1 MVTELTALRADELA
15 TLEIFKG
22 CPAEDLMPLA
32 ASLQPLE
39 AAAGQVLMQQGE
51 QAVSFL
57 LISSGMAEIKH
68 VADDDV
74 VTLEHVSSGTIVGE
88 IALLRHIPRTATVTT
103 TELLAGWI
111 GDTDAFARL
120 VHIPGIMSRL
130 VRTVRQRLAAFLIP
144 IPVRV
149 RDGTEL
155 LLRPVLPGDS
165 VRTLQGHVQFSSETL
180 YRRFM
185 SARVPSPAL
194 MDYLAEVDYVDHFVW
209 VMTDQDGQPVA
220 DARFVRDD
228 HDPSV
233 AEVAFTVA
241 DAYQGR
247 GIGSFLIDALAVAA
261 RVGGVE
267 KFSGR
272 MLADNVAMRTIM
284 DHYGALWQRDD
295 IGVVTTVIDVPD
307 PRDLRVEPRYGLRD
321 QTNCTPSDSVCQLA
335 CGSRVSRLSSYCSPR
350 VLNQQNVRPRL
361 RSARRHTTSTPSTSG
376 GCDATYRPATK

>member
-1 MVTELTALRADELA
+1 MAQRSPRGMVTELTAMRADELA
-15 TLEIFKG
+15 ALHIFDG

-32 ASLQPLE
+32 ASLQPLQ
-39 AAAGQVLMQQGE
+39 AAAGQILMQQGE

-57 LISSGMAEIKH
+57 LISSGTAEIQH
-68 VADDDV
+68 VGDDGV
-74 VTLEHVSSGTIVGE
+74 ETVEPVSAGTIVGE

-103 TELLAGWI
+103 TEPLTGWI
-111 GDTDAFARL
+111 GDNDAFARM
-120 VHIPGIMSRL
+120 VHIPGIMGRL
-130 VRTVRQRLAAFLIP
+130 VRTVRQRLAAFLAP
-144 IPVRV
+144 IPVQV

-165 VRTLQGHVQFSSETL
+165 ERTMQGHVEFSTETL

-185 SARVPSPAL
+185 SPRVPSPAL

-209 VMTDQDGQPVA
+209 VMTDADGYPVA

-228 HDPSV
+228 NDAAV
-233 AEVAFTVA
+233 AEIAFTVA

-247 GIGSFLIDALAVAA
+247 GIGSFLIAALAVAA

-284 DHYGALWQRDD
+284 DHYGAFWQRDD
-295 IGVVTTVIDVPD
+295 VGVVTTVIDVPD
-307 PRDLRVEPRYGLRD
+307 PRDLPLSRD
-321 QTNCTPSDSVCQLA
+321 ITNKIKRLAQQVIRSV
-335 CGSRVSRLSSYCSPR
+335 G
-350 VLNQQNVRPRL
+350 
-361 RSARRHTTSTPSTSG
+361 
-376 GCDATYRPATK
+376 

>member
-1 MVTELTALRADELA
+1 VTELTTLRADELA

-22 CPAEDLMPLA
+22 RPAEDLMPLA
-32 ASLQPLE
+32 ASLQPLQ
-39 AAAGQVLMQQGE
+39 AAAGQVLMRQGE

-57 LISSGMAEIKH
+57 LIASGAAEITH
-68 VADDDV
+68 VGDDDV
-74 VTLEHVSSGTIVGE
+74 VTGEHVSAGTIVGE

-103 TELLAGWI
+103 TGPLTGWV
-111 GDTDAFARL
+111 GDNDAFARL
-120 VHIPGIMSRL
+120 VHIPGIMTRL
-130 VRTVRQRLAAFLIP
+130 VRTSRQRLAAFLTP
-144 IPVRV
+144 IPVRT

-165 VRTLQGHVQFSSETL
+165 ARTLQGHVRFSAETL

-209 VMTDQDGQPVA
+209 VMTDREGNPVA

-228 HDPSV
+228 HDPDV
-233 AEVAFTVA
+233 AEIAFTVA

-247 GIGSFLIDALAVAA
+247 GIGSFLISALSVAA
-261 RVGGVE
+261 RVAGVR

-284 DHYGALWQRDD
+284 DHYGAFWQRDD
-295 IGVVTTVIDVPD
+295 VGVVTTVIDVPD
-307 PRDLRVEPRYGLRD
+307 SAHVSLSRDMVAEIKHTARQVIR
-321 QTNCTPSDSVCQLA
+321 A
-335 CGSRVSRLSSYCSPR
+335 VS
-350 VLNQQNVRPRL
+350 
-361 RSARRHTTSTPSTSG
+361 
-376 GCDATYRPATK
+376 

>member
-1 MVTELTALRADELA
+1 MVHRSPRGMVTEQTAMRADELA
-15 TLEIFKG
+15 ALDIFDG

-32 ASLQPLE
+32 ASLQPLQ
-39 AAAGQVLMQQGE
+39 AAAGQSLMQQGE

-57 LISSGMAEIKH
+57 LIASGTAEIKH
-68 VADDDV
+68 VGDDGV
-74 VTLEHVSSGTIVGE
+74 ETVERVSAGTIVGE

-103 TELLAGWI
+103 TEPLTGWI
-111 GDTDAFARL
+111 GDNDAFARM
-120 VHIPGIMSRL
+120 VHIPGIMGRL
-130 VRTVRQRLAAFLIP
+130 VRTVRQRLAAFLAP

-165 VRTLQGHVQFSSETL
+165 ERTMQGHVEFSSETL

-209 VMTDQDGQPVA
+209 VMTDAEGNPVA

-228 HDPSV
+228 HDAVV
-233 AEVAFTVA
+233 AEIAFTVA

-247 GIGSFLIDALAVAA
+247 GIGSFLIAALALAA
-261 RVGGVE
+261 RVDGVE

-284 DHYGALWQRDD
+284 DHYGAFWERDD
-295 IGVVTTVIDVPD
+295 VGVVTTVIDVPD
-307 PRDLRVEPRYGLRD
+307 PRDLPLSRD
-321 QTNCTPSDSVCQLA
+321 IANKIKRLARQVIRSV
-335 CGSRVSRLSSYCSPR
+335 G
-350 VLNQQNVRPRL
+350 
-361 RSARRHTTSTPSTSG
+361 
-376 GCDATYRPATK
+376 

>member
-15 TLEIFKG
+15 ALEIFEG

-32 ASLQPLE
+32 ASLQPLT
-39 AAAGQVLMQQGE
+39 AAAGQVLMKQGE

-57 LISSGMAEIKH
+57 LIASGTAEIKH

-74 VTLEHVSSGTIVGE
+74 VTVEHVSAGTIVGE
-88 IALLRHIPRTATVTT
+88 IALLRDIPRTATVTT
-103 TELLAGWI
+103 TEPLSGWI
-111 GDTDAFARL
+111 GDSDAFARL

-130 VRTVRQRLAAFLIP
+130 VRTVRQRLAAFLTP
-144 IPVRV
+144 IPVHT
-149 RDGTEL
+149 RDGTDL

-165 VRTLQGHVQFSSETL
+165 ERTLKGHVRFSSETL

-209 VMTDQDGQPVA
+209 VMTDLDGSPVA

-228 HDPSV
+228 HHPET
-233 AEVAFTVA
+233 AEIAFTVA

-247 GIGSFLIDALAVAA
+247 GIGSFLIAALSVAA
-261 RVGGVE
+261 RVAGIE
-267 KFSGR
+267 KFTGR

-284 DHYGALWQRDD
+284 DHFGAFWERDD
-295 IGVVTTVIDVPD
+295 VGVVTTVIDVPD
-307 PRDLRVEPRYGLRD
+307 PHRL
-321 QTNCTPSDSVCQLA
+321 
-335 CGSRVSRLSSYCSPR
+335 RLSR
-350 VLNQQNVRPRL
+350 EMVADIKRT
-361 RSARRHTTSTPSTSG
+361 ARQVIRAVS
-376 GCDATYRPATK
+376 

>member
-1 MVTELTALRADELA
+1 MGTELTALRADELA
-15 TLEIFKG
+15 ALEIFHG

-32 ASLQPLE
+32 ASLQPLQ
-39 AAAGQVLMQQGE
+39 AAAGQILMQQGE

-57 LISSGMAEIKH
+57 LIASGTAEIKH

-74 VTLEHVSSGTIVGE
+74 VTVEHVAAGTIVGE

-103 TELLAGWI
+103 TELLTGWI
-111 GDTDAFARL
+111 GDSDAFARL

-130 VRTVRQRLAAFLIP
+130 VRTVRQRLPA
-144 IPVRV
+144 
-149 RDGTEL
+149 L
-155 LLRPVLPGDS
+155 LTPLPGRPRARPEPPPRPGLPRDS
-165 VRTLQGHVQFSSETL
+165 ERTLQGRVWFSSETL

-209 VMTDQDGQPVA
+209 VMTDLDGNPVA

-228 HDPSV
+228 HHPEV
-233 AEVAFTVA
+233 AEIAFTVA

-247 GIGSFLIDALAVAA
+247 GIGSFLIAALSVAA
-261 RVGGVE
+261 RVAGVD

-284 DHYGALWQRDD
+284 DHYGAFWERDD
-295 IGVVTTVIDVPD
+295 IGVVTTVVDVPD
-307 PRDLRVEPRYGLRD
+307 LDDLSLSRDMVAEIKHTARQVIR
-321 QTNCTPSDSVCQLA
+321 A
-335 CGSRVSRLSSYCSPR
+335 VS
-350 VLNQQNVRPRL
+350 
-361 RSARRHTTSTPSTSG
+361 
-376 GCDATYRPATK
+376 

>member
-15 TLEIFKG
+15 ALEIFTG

-74 VTLEHVSSGTIVGE
+74 VTVEHVSSGMIVGE

-103 TELLAGWI
+103 TELLTGWI
-111 GDTDAFARL
+111 GDNDAFARL

-130 VRTVRQRLAAFLIP
+130 VRTTRQRLAAFLTP
-144 IPVRV
+144 IPVQL

-233 AEVAFTVA
+233 AEIAFTVA

-267 KFSGR
+267 RFSGR
-272 MLADNVAMRTIM
+272 MLADNVAMRTLM
-284 DHYGALWQRDD
+284 DHYGAFWERDD
-295 IGVVTTVIDVPD
+295 IGVVTTVVDVPD
-307 PRDLRVEPRYGLRD
+307 LDDLSLSRDMVAEIKHTARQVIR
-321 QTNCTPSDSVCQLA
+321 A
-335 CGSRVSRLSSYCSPR
+335 VS
-350 VLNQQNVRPRL
+350 
-361 RSARRHTTSTPSTSG
+361 
-376 GCDATYRPATK
+376 

>member
-1 MVTELTALRADELA
+1 
-15 TLEIFKG
+15 
-22 CPAEDLMPLA
+22 
-32 ASLQPLE
+32 
-39 AAAGQVLMQQGE
+39 
-51 QAVSFL
+51 VSFL
-57 LISSGMAEIKH
+57 LIASGTAEIKH

-74 VTLEHVSSGTIVGE
+74 VTVEHVSAGTIVGE

-103 TELLAGWI
+103 TELLTGWI
-111 GDTDAFARL
+111 GDSDAFARL

-130 VRTVRQRLAAFLIP
+130 VRTVRQRLAAFLTP
-144 IPVRV
+144 IPVRT

-165 VRTLQGHVQFSSETL
+165 ERTLQGRVWFSSETL

-209 VMTDQDGQPVA
+209 VMTDRDGNPVA

-228 HDPSV
+228 NHPEV
-233 AEVAFTVA
+233 AEIAFTVA

-247 GIGSFLIDALAVAA
+247 GIGSFLIAALSVAA
-261 RVGGVE
+261 RVAGVD

-284 DHYGALWQRDD
+284 DHYGAFWERDD
-295 IGVVTTVIDVPD
+295 IGVVTTVVDVPD
-307 PRDLRVEPRYGLRD
+307 LDDLSLSRDMVAEIKHTARQVIR
-321 QTNCTPSDSVCQLA
+321 A
-335 CGSRVSRLSSYCSPR
+335 VS
-350 VLNQQNVRPRL
+350 
-361 RSARRHTTSTPSTSG
+361 
-376 GCDATYRPATK
+376 

>member
-15 TLEIFKG
+15 ALEIFKG

-32 ASLQPLE
+32 ASLQPLQ

-57 LISSGMAEIKH
+57 LISSGVAEIKH

-103 TELLAGWI
+103 TALLTGWI
-111 GDTDAFARL
+111 GDTDAFVRL

-130 VRTVRQRLAAFLIP
+130 VRTVRQRLAAFLTP

-233 AEVAFTVA
+233 AEIAFTVA

-272 MLADNVAMRTIM
+272 MLADNVAMRAIM

-307 PRDLRVEPRYGLRD
+307 PRDLALSRD
-321 QTNCTPSDSVCQLA
+321 MVSTIKRTARQVIRSV
-335 CGSRVSRLSSYCSPR
+335 
-350 VLNQQNVRPRL
+350 N
-361 RSARRHTTSTPSTSG
+361 
-376 GCDATYRPATK
+376 

>member
-15 TLEIFKG
+15 ALNIFAG

-32 ASLQPLE
+32 ASLQPLRS
-39 AAAGQVLMQQGE
+39 AAGQTLMTQGE

-57 LISSGMAEIKH
+57 LIASGTAEIKH

-74 VTLEHVSSGTIVGE
+74 VTVEHVSAGTIVGE

-103 TELLAGWI
+103 TELLTGWI
-111 GDTDAFARL
+111 GDSDAFARL

-130 VRTVRQRLAAFLIP
+130 VRTVRQRLAAFLTP
-144 IPVRV
+144 IPVRT
-149 RDGTEL
+149 RDGAEL

-165 VRTLQGHVQFSSETL
+165 ERTLQGHVRFSSETL

-209 VMTDQDGQPVA
+209 VMTDHDGNPVA

-228 HDPSV
+228 HDPAV
-233 AEVAFTVA
+233 AEIAFTVA

-247 GIGSFLIDALAVAA
+247 GIGSFLIAALSVAA
-261 RVGGVE
+261 RAAGVE

-284 DHYGALWQRDD
+284 DHYGAFWERDD
-295 IGVVTTVIDVPD
+295 VGVVTTVVDVPEVHD
-307 PRDLRVEPRYGLRD
+307 LPLSRDMVAEIKHAARQVIR
-321 QTNCTPSDSVCQLA
+321 A
-335 CGSRVSRLSSYCSPR
+335 VS
-350 VLNQQNVRPRL
+350 
-361 RSARRHTTSTPSTSG
+361 
-376 GCDATYRPATK
+376 